1 MNCPGYCR
9 VSNITPKEVSTH
21 RLRNTGIFFSTHCMK
36 MRCGQVKQN
45 LTLWCKQDGRLTK
58 TVPPLKLL
66 LKWLTYDTQR
76 TTEDSKAEDQHKA
89 QAVMGSH
96 YLLQSNN
103 CVRLGVKYRKENYTW
118 KKSIFQISVLS
129 LWECQHS
136 LLKKILIL
144 CWNDNFAMNFIL
156 PNAYRGD

>member
-36 MRCGQVKQN
+36 MRCGQVKQD

-89 QAVMGSH
+89 QAAMGSH

-103 CVRLGVKYRKENYTW
+103 CVRLGVTYRKENYTW
-118 KKSIFQISVLS
+118 KKIYFSNFCPIPVRMSALSIKKNLNFVLE
-129 LWECQHS
+129 W
-136 LLKKILIL
+136 
-144 CWNDNFAMNFIL
+144 
-156 PNAYRGD
+156 